1 MAETDDGRA
10 RGRPEGAPQPYP
22 SVPMDEW
29 LEGLS
34 PTARHLL
41 DAARAILLAD
51 GYEGLTLEAV
61 ALAAGEERATIK
73 RHFGSKAGLIHALFD
88 YMGGDIYEELTVRA
102 ERLPAGAQRTH
113 TLIRSLSELASDRGL
128 TQGVFELAP
137 HVIRD
142 PVLRDRF
149 AALYAWYRATMLDQT
164 GMSARL
170 AGVSAYED
178 RQDIQALPALVMA
191 VIDGMSLQV
200 SLDPAAV
207 DCERVFALLDL
218 FVSDVL
224 DGRLHTGGSL
234 APPGPEEGGAG

>member
-1 MAETDDGRA
+1 MAGTDDGRA
-10 RGRPEGAPQPYP
+10 KGRPEGAPQPYP
-22 SVPMDEW
+22 SVPMEEW

-41 DAARAILLAD
+41 DAARDILLAD

-61 ALAAGEERATIK
+61 ALEAGEDRATIK
-73 RHFGSKAGLIHALFD
+73 RHFGSRAGLIHALFD
-88 YMGGDIYEELTVRA
+88 YLGGDIYEEITSRA
-102 ERLPAGAQRTH
+102 QRLPAGPQRTH
-113 TLIRSLSELASDRGL
+113 TLIRGLSGLASDRGL

-149 AALYAWYRATMLDQT
+149 AALYAWYRATMLEEM
-164 GMSARL
+164 GMSTRL
-170 AGVSAYED
+170 ADVPAYED

-191 VIDGMSLQV
+191 VIDGMSLQI

-207 DCERVFALLDL
+207 HCERVFALLDL
-218 FVSDVL
+218 LVSDVL
-224 DGRLHTGGSL
+224 RGRVRTGGSL
-234 APPGPEEGGAG
+234 APPEPEEGGAG